1 MPKASSIT
9 IVLTVFN
16 EAHNIKP
23 CIENAR
29 TLTDDIIVVDT
40 ESTDNTLSEAKKLGV
55 QTYSFPY
62 KRYVEPSRN
71 FAISKAKSDWV
82 FILDADERFT
92 DELVNEIRTT
102 IAHTDKT
109 HFKVP
114 RKNIF
119 AGIWPLSH
127 GGWNTDEII
136 RLIKRDAFVNWPE
149 HIHST
154 PEISGDMGTLDTS
167 LEHHFHPNLE
177 NMVEKTIL
185 FEDME
190 SELLYKA
197 GRQSGIVIFFRKFFG
212 ELYRRLIKWQGFRD
226 GTPGVIESIY
236 QAYSKTITYIF
247 LYEKQLKKQA

>member
-16 EAHNIKP
+16 EAHAIIP

-29 TLTDDIIVVDT
+29 KLTNDIIVVDT
-40 ESTDNTLSEAKKLGV
+40 ESIDETLNIAKKLGV
-55 QTYSFPY
+55 KTFTFPY

-71 FAISKAKSDWV
+71 FAISKARGDWV

-92 DELVNEIRTT
+92 EELIREIRTT

-119 AGIWPLSH
+119 AGMWPLSH

-154 PEISGDMGTLDTS
+154 PEIRGNAGTLTEP
-167 LEHHFHPNLE
+167 LEHHFHPSLE
-177 NMVEKTIL
+177 NMVEKTTL

-197 GRQSGIVIFFRKFFG
+197 GRQSGILIFFRKFFG
-212 ELYRRLIKWQGFRD
+212 ELYRRLIKWQGFLD
-226 GTPGVIESIY
+226 GTPGIIESVY

-247 LYEKQLKKQA
+247 LYEKQLKK